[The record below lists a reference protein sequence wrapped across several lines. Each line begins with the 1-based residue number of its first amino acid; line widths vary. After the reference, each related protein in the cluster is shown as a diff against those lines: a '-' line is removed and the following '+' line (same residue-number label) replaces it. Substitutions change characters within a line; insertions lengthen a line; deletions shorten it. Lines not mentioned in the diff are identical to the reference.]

1 MLPQE
6 LERKVADLYARPLKV
21 FCKRTDGRT
30 AIMTVHDCIQTGSSY
45 ISIAADEL
53 DELLSKYLEERVL

>member
-1 MLPQE
+1 MLPEE
-6 LERKVADLYARPLKV
+6 LERKIAELHARPLKV
-21 FCKRTDGRT
+21 FCQRQDGST

-53 DELLSKYLEERVL
+53 DALLSKYLEERVL